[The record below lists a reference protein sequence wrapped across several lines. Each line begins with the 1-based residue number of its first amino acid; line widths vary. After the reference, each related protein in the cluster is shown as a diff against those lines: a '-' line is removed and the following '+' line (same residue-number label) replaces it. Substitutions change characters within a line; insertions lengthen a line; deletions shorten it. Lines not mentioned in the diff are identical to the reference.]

1 MIAIQLDFIKSSK
14 STIVAA
20 LKEYDLKIK
29 QVIKSGWGKSTA
41 DGVDEEGDLFANLIT
56 NDDQA
61 VEMMEEYIK
70 DGHNFDK
77 F

>member
-1 MIAIQLDFIKSSK
+1 M
-14 STIVAA
+14 A
-20 LKEYDLKIK
+20 LQSIK
-29 QVIKSGWGKSTA
+29 QVIKNSWNKSTQES
-41 DGVDEEGDLFANLIT
+41 VDEEGDLFANLIS

-61 VEMMEEYIK
+61 VEMMQNYIK